1 MVAYQ
6 ATRQGQVRLRVPAAV
21 CAAVLGSAP
30 LTARWLSAGATET
43 RATATMATVSAL
55 SVLLNSIL
63 HYVLTCTRQIGLRG
77 FARLPDKCLQDPLT
91 NACKTPLRV
100 HVSTPCKKF
109 LQGPLTKINCISS
122 PHFKTIFFY
131 GIFLKIFLNSVHKIK
146 KNVYKVIKS

>member
-43 RATATMATVSAL
+43 RATATMAMASAL
-55 SVLLNSIL
+55 FATQDRIL

-77 FARLPDKCLQDPLT
+77 FARPPDKCLQDPL
-91 NACKTPLRV
+91 ACTCQHPLQKILAR
-100 HVSTPCKKF
+100 SPDKN
-109 LQGPLTKINCISS
+109 QRNYPLMHT
-122 PHFKTIFFY
+122 
-131 GIFLKIFLNSVHKIK
+131 LNNFNE
-146 KNVYKVIKS
+146 KN